1 MEGIS
6 DWVES
11 LTDKDLTFIEICI
24 RDEIRK
30 RRPRKRRSLSERT
43 ISMIADL
50 KLYPPRVVAEK
61 HGVSRQYAYEICKR
75 YDIAPVSRRSL
86 PLGSRDWE

>member
-11 LTDKDLTFIEICI
+11 LADKDLTFLELCVK
-24 RDEIRK
+24 DEIKK

-50 KLYPPRVVAEK
+50 KLYPPREVAQRNN
-61 HGVSRQYAYEICKR
+61 VSRQYAYEICKR
-75 YDIAPVSRRSL
+75 YDIVPIRGNSQ
-86 PLGSRDWE
+86 